1 MKTGVRRKMSVESE
15 AAISDPG
22 FFFWDKQSLREI
34 VLRGGG
40 AMTRCRPFRSLLPH
54 WVSDRKKEKLTEE
67 FRKR

>member
-40 AMTRCRPFRSLLPH
+40 GR
-54 WVSDRKKEKLTEE
+54 
-67 FRKR
+67 

>member
-40 AMTRCRPFRSLLPH
+40 GDDKMSSVSFVATTLGKRP
-54 WVSDRKKEKLTEE
+54 
-67 FRKR
+67 

>member
-40 AMTRCRPFRSLLPH
+40 R
-54 WVSDRKKEKLTEE
+54 
-67 FRKR
+67 

>member
-40 AMTRCRPFRSLLPH
+40 DDKMSSVSFVATTLGKRP
-54 WVSDRKKEKLTEE
+54 
-67 FRKR
+67 